1 LKIFGGHL
9 TINEYR
15 INNTNYNNTYK
26 LIIPPMISIIPVQEL
41 TNIDKGYTS
50 IHDKKYFI
58 EKDKITEPAT
68 SLRLRRSTPFN
79 SNKNTLEKCM
89 LLSNTIS
96 TGSDKISNT
105 DFDSN
110 LTYQ

>member
-1 LKIFGGHL
+1 
-9 TINEYR
+9 
-15 INNTNYNNTYK
+15 
-26 LIIPPMISIIPVQEL
+26 MISIIPVQEL

-50 IHDKKYFI
+50 VHDKKYFI
-58 EKDKITEPAT
+58 DKDKLNESS
-68 SLRLRRSTPFN
+68 SLRLKRSKPFN

-89 LLSNTIS
+89 LLSNTVS
-96 TGSDKISNT
+96 NGSDKISNT